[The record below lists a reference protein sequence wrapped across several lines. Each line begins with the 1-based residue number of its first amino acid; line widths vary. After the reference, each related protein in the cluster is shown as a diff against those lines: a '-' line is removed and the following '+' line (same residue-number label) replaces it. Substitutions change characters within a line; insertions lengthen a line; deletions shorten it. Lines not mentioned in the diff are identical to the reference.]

1 MAPIAV
7 GVHDM
12 TGPRFSVIIPAY
24 NSAGTLARAIDSVLA
39 QTEQAFEII
48 VVDDASPD
56 DVAGVVTAYGGR
68 VRHLRRELNA
78 GVSAA
83 RNFGAEHAHGDWLAF
98 LDADDW
104 YLPRRLAAHAALL
117 RDDPAIDFL
126 TGDYEYRDSEGK
138 LLGTSLAQHEA
149 GQRMLE
155 RAAGGGRAIMQ
166 TGDFESF
173 VADHFG
179 DTHTLSV
186 PRTTFLELGGYPLG
200 FKVCEDV
207 HFLTRLVAR
216 SRRVGVAC
224 ERLAVYWIHAGSV
237 TRRDPVQAQRENVRT
252 LEDLRRL
259 ARSFPEPVRRGV
271 MTRVRFGRLNLA
283 YALSRHGTRGAAL
296 RAVLP
301 SLIESPGL
309 ASLRD
314 FVSIARG

>member
-1 MAPIAV
+1 MSA
-7 GVHDM
+7 
-12 TGPRFSVIIPAY
+12 PRFSVVIPAY
-24 NSAGTLARAIDSVLA
+24 DSAGTLARAIESVLC
-39 QTEQAFEII
+39 QTEPAFEIL

-56 DVAGVVTAYGGR
+56 DTARVVAAYGER
-68 VRHLRRELNA
+68 VRYLRRERNA

-83 RNFGAEHAHGDWLAF
+83 RNFGAQQARGDWLAF

-104 YLPRRLAAHAALL
+104 YYPTRLAAHAAWL
-117 RDDPAIDFL
+117 REDPTLDFL
-126 TGDYEYRDSEGK
+126 TGDYEYRDADGR

-149 GQRMLE
+149 GRRLLA
-155 RAAGGGRAIMQ
+155 RAQGAARVVMDAN
-166 TGDFESF
+166 DFESF

-186 PRTTFLELGGYPLG
+186 PRASFLELGGYPLG

-216 SRRVGVAC
+216 SRRIGVVCAP
-224 ERLAVYWIHAGSV
+224 LAVYLIHGGSA

-252 LEDLRRL
+252 LCDLRRL
-259 ARSFPEPVRRGV
+259 APAFPDPVRRGV
-271 MTRVRFGRLNLA
+271 MTRMRLGRLNLG
-283 YALSRHGTRGAAL
+283 YVLRRHGTRGAAL

-301 SLIESPGL
+301 SLLENPGL

-314 FVSIARG
+314 VVSIARG